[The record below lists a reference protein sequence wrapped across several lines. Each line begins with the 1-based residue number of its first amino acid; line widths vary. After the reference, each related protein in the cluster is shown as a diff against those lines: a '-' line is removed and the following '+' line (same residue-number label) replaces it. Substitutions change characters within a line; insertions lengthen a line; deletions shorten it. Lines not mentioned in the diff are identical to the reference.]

1 MQQRSFLDAL
11 GFPWYISILACR
23 YAALKSSW
31 ISLQMRG
38 GDKFLFMDSLRG
50 SFECCYDFLK
60 DLKIYLKGS
69 EWESAGFDGFV
80 LFEIVLSVFFFLDI
94 SLVLGFQS
102 FSNVYELIIFL
113 WKY

>member
-50 SFECCYDFLK
+50 SFECFYDFLK

-69 EWESAGFDGFV
+69 GLKSKGFDGFV
-80 LFEIVLSVFFFLDI
+80 LFEIFLFDFFVFII
-94 SLVLGFQS
+94 SLLLGFQS
-102 FSNVYELIIFL
+102 FSTVYELMIFL
-113 WKY
+113 